1 MTKKKKH
8 LTIIL
13 NNYLKS
19 VKPDTNKNQEEPK
32 KSPTK
37 PKKYGLDDDINEDF
51 PKNKPNEKSP
61 DTENENDENKDDKTN
76 YAIAL
81 AFSIVS
87 MFMMLAVVCM
97 VSYWLLSRK
106 KKSDIEKSTCKKSK
120 ECF

>member
-1 MTKKKKH
+1 M
-8 LTIIL
+8 
-13 NNYLKS
+13 
-19 VKPDTNKNQEEPK
+19 KPDANKNQEEPK